1 MYYVVNKVM
10 VFLLFYVREFM
21 LVTFCE
27 WGYVMSVEALH
38 QLEGNPCIIT

>member
-10 VFLLFYVREFM
+10 VLLLFYVREFM

-27 WGYVMSVEALH
+27 WGYVMSVGVH
-38 QLEGNPCIIT
+38 QWGMSLCTIT